1 MPNKLR
7 ASGFLFMAVFLFGY
21 ALNLVIALSTGKPLA
36 FAFFRVN
43 QSILLVLAALF
54 LISAV
59 IEKARIIQPIL
70 FLATSVLPIMEDPRY
85 LYGLGF
91 YIIGVLLLERAGFL
105 IRRRG
110 IKVVVLSVLLL
121 AIEVVSAIRS
131 KLPPVTAL
139 APTFYVVAFGLFL
152 WFLYKDRLVVYFAE
166 PKAKLSLTEKG
177 LSNAE
182 RAYVLSAIRGKQQKE
197 VAIDFEV
204 AESTVRNTLARA
216 YHKLGVEDK
225 SGLAALAEKYEIV
238 E

>member
-131 KLPPVTAL
+131 KLPPIT
-139 APTFYVVAFGLFL
+139 
-152 WFLYKDRLVVYFAE
+152 
-166 PKAKLSLTEKG
+166 
-177 LSNAE
+177 
-182 RAYVLSAIRGKQQKE
+182 
-197 VAIDFEV
+197 
-204 AESTVRNTLARA
+204 
-216 YHKLGVEDK
+216 
-225 SGLAALAEKYEIV
+225 
-238 E
+238 